1 MISLDRFDIFKAVV
15 DAGSLSAAAKALGFS
30 RAVVS
35 FNLKRLEADLGV
47 ALLTRNTRSLT
58 LTDAGERFYE
68 RCVETLE
75 SARRAIDE
83 ARGDD
88 APLLGRLRITTTAE
102 YAAHAV
108 IGWVNDFH
116 AAHPGLRIHL
126 SASSAP
132 AQLISERFDLAVR
145 LGRLQDAEYRAT
157 ELSRYDI
164 MAVAAPALLERA
176 GRARPNDPAWVLD
189 LPRIGYPRLP
199 DQILHGPD
207 GVDIPFPSNPAQVM
221 LSADNASTLLAF
233 ARAGHGVALMPRWL
247 AAPSLAEGAL
257 VALLRRHR
265 FPDQGVYA
273 VYPNTRHV
281 PHVVRRFID
290 HVRQVGERS
299 DPRRGV

>member
-15 DAGSLSAAAKALGFS
+15 DAGSLSAAANALGLS

-47 ALLTRNTRSLT
+47 ALLIRNTRSLT

-88 APLLGRLRITTTAE
+88 APLNGRLRITTTPE

-108 IGWVNDFH
+108 IGWVDTFRST
-116 AAHPGLRIHL
+116 HPGLRIHL
-126 SASSAP
+126 STSSAP
-132 AQLISERFDLAVR
+132 AQLIPERFDLAIR

-164 MAVAAPALLERA
+164 VAVAAPSLLKGR
-176 GRARPNDPAWVLD
+176 GRARPDDPAWVLD
-189 LPRIGYPRLP
+189 LPRVGYPRLP
-199 DQILHGPD
+199 DQVLRAPD
-207 GVDIPFPSNPAQVM
+207 GAETVFPSDPGSGM
-221 LSADNASTLLAF
+221 LSADNAATLLAF
-233 ARAGHGVALMPRWL
+233 ARGGHGMAIVPRWL
-247 AAPSLAEGAL
+247 AARDLAEGTL

-281 PHVVRRFID
+281 PHAVRRFID
-290 HVRQVGERS
+290 HAR
-299 DPRRGV
+299 DAGVDSTRAKAR

>member
-15 DAGSLSAAAKALGFS
+15 DAGSLSAAANALGLS

-47 ALLTRNTRSLT
+47 ALLIRNTRSLT

-88 APLLGRLRITTTAE
+88 APLSGRLRITTTPE

-108 IGWVNDFH
+108 IDWVDAFH

-126 SASSAP
+126 STSSAP
-132 AQLISERFDLAVR
+132 AQLIPERFDLAIR

-164 MAVAAPALLERA
+164 VAVAAPSLLKGR
-176 GRARPNDPAWVLD
+176 GRARPDDPAWVLD
-189 LPRIGYPRLP
+189 LPRVGYPRLP
-199 DQILHGPD
+199 DQVLRAPD
-207 GVDIPFPSNPAQVM
+207 GVETVFPSDPGSGL
-221 LSADNASTLLAF
+221 LSADNAGTLLAF
-233 ARAGHGVALMPRWL
+233 ARAGHGMAIVPRWL
-247 AAPSLAEGAL
+247 AARDLTEGTL

-273 VYPNTRHV
+273 VYPHTRHV
-281 PHVVRRFID
+281 PHAVRRFID
-290 HVRQVGERS
+290 HARQAAS
-299 DPRRGV
+299 S